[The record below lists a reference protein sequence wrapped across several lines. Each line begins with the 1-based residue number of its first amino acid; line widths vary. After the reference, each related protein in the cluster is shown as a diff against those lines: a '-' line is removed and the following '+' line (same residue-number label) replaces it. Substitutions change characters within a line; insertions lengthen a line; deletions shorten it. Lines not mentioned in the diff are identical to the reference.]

1 MSYFSKTARNFFMI
15 LSLGKVDNISF
26 HMNLVSQLAALVFQ
40 PGVHRNTDRRKQL
53 IGRNMVISLY
63 DILLDDI
70 FLKTGSNFFTIHSLP
85 KVDNISFHLNLVSQ
99 LAALVCTIGVHGN
112 IGNSKQSFIAIYRQE
127 HAWED
132 HLRCYISP
140 KRLEIFFIILSLR
153 QEDNIFFTWT

>member
-1 MSYFSKTARNFFMI
+1 MLYFSKTARNFFMI
-15 LSLGKVDNISF
+15 LSVSKVDNISF
-26 HMNLVSQLAALVFQ
+26 HMNLVSQLAALVCQ
-40 PGVHRNTDRRKQL
+40 SGVHRNKERRKHL
-53 IGRNMVISLY
+53 IGRNLVISLY

-70 FLKTGSNFFTIHSLP
+70 FLKNGSKFFIIYFLP

-132 HLRCYISP
+132 YLRCYISP
-140 KRLEIFFIILSLR
+140 KRLEIFS
-153 QEDNIFFTWT
+153 

>member
-26 HMNLVSQLAALVFQ
+26 YMNLVSQLAALVFQ
-40 PGVHRNTDRRKQL
+40 PGVHRNKDRRKQL
-53 IGRNMVISLY
+53 IGRNLVICLY
-63 DILLDDI
+63 DILSGDI
-70 FLKTGSNFFTIHSLP
+70 FTKTARNFFTIHSLP

-132 HLRCYISP
+132 YLRCYISP
-140 KRLEIFFIILSLR
+140 KRLEIFS
-153 QEDNIFFTWT
+153 